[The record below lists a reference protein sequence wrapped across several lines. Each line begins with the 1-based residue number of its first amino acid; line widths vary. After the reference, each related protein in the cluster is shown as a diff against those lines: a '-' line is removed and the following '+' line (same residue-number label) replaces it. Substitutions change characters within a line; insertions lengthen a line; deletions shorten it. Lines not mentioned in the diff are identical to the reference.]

1 MNMKKTFLLTALT
14 TLLGIVTLPA
24 LAQPGP
30 QGPRFDGAMA
40 KMFGTHKTFSAD
52 LEVHAK
58 GRNNDD
64 IAMPGT
70 FCFDSGKSRFEMDM
84 SKAKGAA
91 LPPEALEQM
100 KSMGMD
106 RMIAISR
113 PDKKLHYLIYPGL
126 NCYAEV
132 TPPNN
137 GAGLS
142 PDDFTLAT
150 TELGKETVDGHPCV
164 KNKVVATNK
173 DGAKSESTVWNAT
186 DLDKFP
192 VKIESTESGRKS
204 VMLFKNISFKKPAAS
219 QFEAPAGLTK
229 YTDAQTMMQTEIMKK
244 MGGGMPKPPQR

>member
-1 MNMKKTFLLTALT
+1 MKKQILFAAIA
-14 TLLGIVTLPA
+14 TLLGIAAVPA
-24 LAQPGP
+24 TAQPGA
-30 QGPRFDGAMA
+30 QGPRFDGAME
-40 KMFGTHKTFSAD
+40 KIFGTHRAFSAD
-52 LEVHAK
+52 IQVQAK
-58 GRNNDD
+58 GRMNDD
-64 IAMPGT
+64 IIMPGT

-84 SKAKGAA
+84 SKAKGSS
-91 LPPEALEQM
+91 LPPEAIAQM

-113 PDKKLHYLIYPGL
+113 PDKKLNYMIYPGL

-132 TPPNN
+132 TPPDN
-137 GAGLS
+137 GAGLNPENFS
-142 PDDFTLAT
+142 LDT
-150 TELGKETVDGHPCV
+150 TELGKETVDGHPCI

-186 DLDKFP
+186 DLDQFP
-192 VKIESTESGRKS
+192 VKIESNESGQKS

-244 MGGGMPKPPQR
+244 MGGEMPMRPQK